1 VTPSLRILHCLR
13 APIGGL
19 FRHVHDLVKGQAELG
34 LQVGVICDSETG
46 GENAARALARLTDFC
61 TLGVARCPM
70 PRQIRPGDFQ
80 AYRRVKRL
88 AASLD
93 VDVLHGHG
101 AKGGAYARLAARA
114 LKRKGKRVGAFYT
127 PHGGSLHHAPT
138 TMTGRIYVKAERRL
152 APLTDGLIFESL
164 FAARRFSEFIG
175 KPTCPICIV
184 PNGLYPHEFY
194 EPRLADDAADFVF
207 VGELRPLKG
216 VDIMLAALAAQ
227 RTVYPATAVI
237 VGTGPDEADFKRLA
251 QKLGIEG
258 MVSFAGSLPA
268 RTAFARG
275 RCVVV
280 PSRAE
285 SFPYVVL
292 EAAAAQMPL
301 IATEVGGVP
310 EIVEGTDTPL
320 IRPGDIGAL
329 AQQMRAF
336 LAHPKPFLGRA
347 IQLQKH
353 VAKRLTVERMTR
365 EILDFYISA
374 LGDVP
379 AAKPVPAKSAS

>member
-1 VTPSLRILHCLR
+1 
-13 APIGGL
+13 
-19 FRHVHDLVKGQAELG
+19 
-34 LQVGVICDSETG
+34 
-46 GENAARALARLTDFC
+46 
-61 TLGVARCPM
+61 M
-70 PRQIRPGDFQ
+70 
-80 AYRRVKRL
+80 
-88 AASLD
+88 
-93 VDVLHGHG
+93 
-101 AKGGAYARLAARA
+101 
-114 LKRKGKRVGAFYT
+114 
-127 PHGGSLHHAPT
+127 
-138 TMTGRIYVKAERRL
+138 
-152 APLTDGLIFESL
+152 
-164 FAARRFSEFIG
+164 
-175 KPTCPICIV
+175 
-184 PNGLYPHEFY
+184 
-194 EPRLADDAADFVF
+194 
-207 VGELRPLKG
+207 
-216 VDIMLAALAAQ
+216 
-227 RTVYPATAVI
+227 I

-301 IATEVGGVP
+301 IATEVGGIP